1 MGALMA
7 DSEGSIGTSLFE
19 SVLSGGAA
27 EIATDVAELALDA
40 ALDEGVL
47 KDVPVFGWLF
57 KAHGVATT
65 IRDRIFLSKIAKFLQ
80 ATASLSDSDRTQ
92 FQEKLAADPEF
103 CRKVGENLV
112 LLLDRHDNMDKAR
125 ILGKV
130 FSGYLRGAIDYDS
143 FLKIASAVDRAL
155 ISDLKGLEEHYRK
168 IESYDPNAGK
178 PFAEFLDD
186 DTSQSL
192 YTAGLVRSEGY
203 TEDTYHP
210 NEIGSQLI
218 CLMNE

>member
-1 MGALMA
+1 MA
-7 DSEGSIGTSLFE
+7 NAGGNIGTSLLE
-19 SVLSGGAA
+19 SALSNGAA
-27 EIATDVAELALDA
+27 EIAMDVADLALDA

-47 KDVPVFGWLF
+47 KDVPVFGWLL
-57 KAHGVATT
+57 KAHGVANTV
-65 IRDRIFLSKIAKFLQ
+65 RERIFLSKVAKFLQ
-80 ATASLSDSDRTQ
+80 AAATISDSDRVK
-92 FQEKLAADPEF
+92 FQEKIAADPEF

-112 LLLDRHDNMDKAR
+112 LLLDRQDNMDKAR

-130 FSGYLRGAIDYDS
+130 FSGYLRGVIVYDS

-155 ISDLKGLEEHYRK
+155 ISDLKSLEGHYRNMQ
-168 IESYDPNAGK
+168 SYDPKAGK
-178 PFAEFLDD
+178 PFAAFLDD
-186 DTSQSL
+186 ETSQSL

-218 CLMNE
+218 RLMHE